1 MLGQLEIRAGL
12 MLAALAVAPLS
23 RGDDL
28 EERAGPK
35 IRITVGAAEQDRAS
49 RAQAAEE
56 VRRNVAERLKVAEAK
71 LAKLQ
76 DWTKAQ
82 FNLAQRGVIEKP
94 EVLKQI
100 VQRWERNRDTKI
112 YQLLEH
118 PEKVAGEIES
128 GKALNTLLERAAPA
142 AYEHWL
148 TRQVNPDHALPLYE
162 PTALSKIDEDTL
174 RHLIIVTNTLGAAA
188 SGHFNEDPINVHW
201 PAALREER
209 WTAQCQEIEKLRA
222 QVLNDIKA
230 GQGVSPKLDQEL
242 RDAVGQLNQDFTEFR
257 RQWTQELRKA
267 DNQPAQ
273 TYRRICDAHRHI
285 EQLISA
291 VNFVVEASTRA
302 DLGPAEPFPGGTV
315 EELLSY
321 MHRNN
326 LRFAA
331 ATNVT
336 NRSAYHL
343 VFDRIVRYYL
353 DLNAVNQAQE
363 LVEKEI
369 EDLQALDREA
379 IDVILGKTLS
389 VDMEAALRLE
399 ELKFVQEL
407 LSDD

>member
-23 RGDDL
+23 RADDL

-56 VRRNVAERLKVAEAK
+56 VRRNVAERLKVVEAK

-76 DWTKAQ
+76 QWTQAQ
-82 FNLAQRGVIEKP
+82 FQLAERGVIKKP
-94 EVLKQI
+94 EVMKPILT
-100 VQRWERNRDTKI
+100 RWQQNREREVF
-112 YQLLEH
+112 QLLQH
-118 PEKVAGEIES
+118 RDRVAGSIES
-128 GKALNTLLERAAPA
+128 GAALNTLLDQVAPA

-230 GQGVSPKLDQEL
+230 GQGVSPQLDQEL

-257 RQWTQELRKA
+257 RQWTRELRKA

-389 VDMEAALRLE
+389 ADMEAALRLE

>member
-1 MLGQLEIRAGL
+1 MVTKLAMCLCLSLAGL
-12 MLAALAVAPLS
+12 AFGSRVA
-23 RGDDL
+23 RCDDL
-28 EERAGPK
+28 DARYEAKLR
-35 IRITVGAAEQDRAS
+35 AAEEAKIK
-49 RAQAAEE
+49 AAEE
-56 VRRNVAERLKVAEAK
+56 VRRSLAERMKVAEAK

-82 FNLAQRGVIEKP
+82 FNLAQLGVIDKP

-100 VQRWERNRDTKI
+100 VQCWERNRDTKI

-162 PTALSKIDEDTL
+162 PTALSRIDEDVL
-174 RHLIIVTNTLGAAA
+174 RHLQIATNTLGAAA
-188 SGHFNEDPINVHW
+188 SGHFNEDPINVRW
-201 PAALREER
+201 PAALREKR
-209 WTAQCQEIEKLRA
+209 WTAQCQAIEKLRA
-222 QVLNDIKA
+222 QLLNDIKA
-230 GQGVSPKLDQEL
+230 GQGVSPELDKEL
-242 RDAVGQLNQDFTEFR
+242 RDAVGQLNKDFTEFR
-257 RQWTQELRKA
+257 QQWTRELRKV
-267 DNQPAQ
+267 DNEPAQ

-285 EQLISA
+285 EQLVSA
-291 VNFVVEASTRA
+291 VNYVVEASTRA
-302 DLGPAEPFPGGTV
+302 DLGPAEPFPGGNV

-336 NRSAYHL
+336 DRGAYHQ

-363 LVEKEI
+363 LIEKEI
-369 EDLQALDREA
+369 EDLQAMDREA
-379 IDVILGKTLS
+379 IDVLLGKTIS
-389 VDMEAALRLE
+389 ADMEAALRLE
-399 ELKFVQEL
+399 EMRFVGEL